1 MILKPLLAVLI
12 IWGSVQFGWAKNP
25 LPNSRLNKLSGEKSA
40 PYDKKATWDQRYS
53 QRRYVY
59 GKEPA
64 KFLAENYDYLPAESK
79 VLDMG
84 MGEGRNAVF
93 LAQKGHFVTGID
105 ISSVAI
111 KKSRSLAKEFGV
123 KIKTIV
129 GTLTKYKLPE
139 ESFDAIICFYYVDR
153 SLNEKIQKWLKP
165 GGVLI
170 YEAHT
175 TKEFEKGNQK
185 TATKYN
191 YYLKPQ
197 ELLGMFPKM
206 KILKFEEPVHEN
218 EFRSSIILQK
228 PGKSDG

>member
-1 MILKPLLAVLI
+1 MILKSLLVVSFLIFALPL
-12 IWGSVQFGWAKNP
+12 SWAKNP

-64 KFLAENYDYLPAESK
+64 RFLAENYDYLPPESK

-93 LAQKGHFVTGID
+93 LAQKGHFVTGVD

-111 KKSRSLAKEFGV
+111 KKARSLAKEFGV

-129 GTLTKYKLPE
+129 GTLTKYKLPD

-153 SLNEKIQKWLKP
+153 ELNDKIQRWLKP
-165 GGVLI
+165 GGILI

-185 TATKYN
+185 TASKYN

-197 ELLGMFPKM
+197 ELLSMFPNM
-206 KILKFEEPVHEN
+206 QILKFEEPLHEN
-218 EFRSSIILQK
+218 EFRSGINLQK
-228 PGKSDG
+228 KGGK